1 MNYKIKSF
9 RFGQLILENE
19 PEYKI
24 IWNELC
30 QMLDGIK
37 DHEIIDI
44 HESYATPP
52 KGLAPALNKLLKKKF
67 KTIGWK
73 SESRIFN
80 DKEYG
85 NKAWRLD
92 FAKDAISVE
101 VSFNHGE
108 AIAWNLLKPTIASE
122 LNHVKKDIKTDVGI
136 IICAT
141 KDLKNSGGFDN
152 STGEFEKFERYLDP
166 LRNMLTVP
174 VVIIGLDKP
183 ETFIIEHK
191 KEGKNFRGIVKTI

>member
-1 MNYKIKSF
+1 MKYKIKSF

-19 PEYKI
+19 PNYKI
-24 IWNELC
+24 IWDELC
-30 QMLDGIK
+30 RTIDSIT
-37 DHEIIDI
+37 DNEIIEI
-44 HESYATPP
+44 HESYTTPP
-52 KGLAPALNKLLKKKF
+52 KGLAPALNKLLKQKF
-67 KTIGWK
+67 IDIGWNA
-73 SESRIFN
+73 ESRIFN

-92 FAKDAISVE
+92 FAKDSISIE

-136 IICAT
+136 VICAT
-141 KDLKNSGGFDN
+141 KDLKTFGGFDN

-191 KEGKNFRGIVKTI
+191 KEGKNFRGIVKKF

>member
-1 MNYKIKSF
+1 MKYKIKSF

-19 PEYKI
+19 AKYKI
-24 IWNELC
+24 IWDELC
-30 QMLDGIK
+30 QMLDSIK
-37 DHEIIDI
+37 DDEIIEI
-44 HESYATPP
+44 HQDYVTPP

-67 KTIGWK
+67 ISIGWNP
-73 SESRIFN
+73 ESRIFN
-80 DKEYG
+80 DEEYS

-92 FAKDAISVE
+92 FAKDSISVE

-122 LNHVKKDIKTDVGI
+122 LNHVSKEIKTDVGI

-141 KDLKNSGGFDN
+141 KELKKFGGFDN

-183 ETFIIEHK
+183 ETFIIEHL
-191 KEGKNFRGIVKTI
+191 KEGKNFRGIVKKI